1 MRGCEQQNLRVVYR
15 TCALLLP
22 CHSEP
27 VTDVTGVGIRTP
39 RPRLSHWERW
49 PSAARTE
56 RANKEG
62 PPPGGPS
69 FSLSINILHTISSL
83 FTQGELEGAK
93 PASNRIKCRA
103 KPCLARRAWS
113 EATIFVPQGGT
124 KITTLF
130 QAVEKARHCEP
141 VRRLAW
147 QSVTPVPCLSLWE
160 RWPSAARTERA
171 NEGKQRRAASRR
183 PFFYAISSAFQHF
196 SNTTAV
202 PIPPPMHRVA
212 RPFLASGRF
221 CISCSRVT
229 MIRAPDAPTG

>member
-1 MRGCEQQNLRVVYR
+1 MGFCFWNAAGRFELAASTCAKRVKFRGAAGFLRMAMPFAGCREASSSLVVYR

-27 VTDVTGVGIRTP
+27 VTDVTGVGIRNP
-39 RPRLSHWERW
+39 RPLPLPLGEVAER
-49 PSAARTE
+49 
-56 RANKEG
+56 
-62 PPPGGPS
+62 
-69 FSLSINILHTISSL
+69 
-83 FTQGELEGAK
+83 
-93 PASNRIKCRA
+93 
-103 KPCLARRAWS
+103 S
-113 EATIFVPQGGT
+113 EDG
-124 KITTLF
+124 
-130 QAVEKARHCEP
+130 
-141 VRRLAW
+141 
-147 QSVTPVPCLSLWE
+147 
-160 RWPSAARTERA
+160 
-171 NEGKQRRAASRR
+171 EGKQRRAASRR

>member
-1 MRGCEQQNLRVVYR
+1 MERRFCCAKSVACGRVIEREWGNPQRFPPHTPPSLRYARVRTTKPEGRLPHLRLAFALSFRASDRCHWRGNPHPPSSPPSVREVSTRSIDGGIVTFGRTESSTPTIVYR

-27 VTDVTGVGIRTP
+27 VTDVTGVGIRIL
-39 RPRLSHWERW
+39 RPLPLPLGEVAER
-49 PSAARTE
+49 
-56 RANKEG
+56 
-62 PPPGGPS
+62 
-69 FSLSINILHTISSL
+69 
-83 FTQGELEGAK
+83 
-93 PASNRIKCRA
+93 
-103 KPCLARRAWS
+103 S
-113 EATIFVPQGGT
+113 EDG
-124 KITTLF
+124 
-130 QAVEKARHCEP
+130 
-141 VRRLAW
+141 
-147 QSVTPVPCLSLWE
+147 
-160 RWPSAARTERA
+160 
-171 NEGKQRRAASRR
+171 EGKQRRAASRR